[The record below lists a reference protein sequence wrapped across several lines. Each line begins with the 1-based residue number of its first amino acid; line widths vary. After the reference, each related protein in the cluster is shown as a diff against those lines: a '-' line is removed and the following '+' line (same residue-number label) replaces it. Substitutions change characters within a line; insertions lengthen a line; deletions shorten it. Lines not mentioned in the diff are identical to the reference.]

1 VFEEPFDVMEA
12 GRMAV
17 FADPSGAVL
26 CVWQPRAHI
35 GAGRV
40 NDPGCLTWNERQSRD
55 PETASTFYAGLFG
68 WETEHIKDDGKVVY
82 VTIRNAGSEN
92 GGIMPLTEQHGDAP
106 PHWLPY
112 FTVPSCEGAIAKVR
126 ELGGEVLAGPIDVP
140 AGRISGVRD
149 PQGVSS
155 AVFEGETDD

>member
-1 VFEEPFDVMEA
+1 MMEA

-35 GAGRV
+35 GAHRV
-40 NDPGCLTWNERQSRD
+40 NDAGCLTWNELQSRD

-68 WETEHIKDDGKVVY
+68 WETEPVRDDGKVAY
-82 VTIRNAGSEN
+82 VVIKNAGSAN
-92 GGIMPLTEQHGDAP
+92 GGIMPMTEHHGDAL

-112 FTVPSCEGAIAKVR
+112 FTVPSCDGAVAKVR
-126 ELGGEVLAGPIDVP
+126 ELGGGVLAGPIDIGN
-140 AGRISGVRD
+140 GRSSVVQD
-149 PQGVSS
+149 PQG
-155 AVFEGETDD
+155 AAFAIFEGETDD